1 MSAKQVALNW
11 TKILSN
17 CTPSVRKIILETR
30 SHHEDLR
37 RQISELK
44 HSMPKLDFAA
54 YRAELPKEMGKMI
67 EEAEGQIK
75 NYKPKMVDVSAFI
88 KALEEERHIKVTIA
102 WDYLFLLIF
111 TTYMHS

>member
-17 CTPSVRKIILETR
+17 CTPSVRKTILETR

-37 RQISELK
+37 RQIFELK

-54 YRAELPKEMGKMI
+54 YKAELPKEMAKMV
-67 EEAEGQIK
+67 EEAETQIN
-75 NYKPKMVDVSAFI
+75 NYKPKIVDVSASI
-88 KALEEERHIKVTIA
+88 KALEEERQIKVSTKTFQH
-102 WDYLFLLIF
+102 LS
-111 TTYMHS
+111 HSN

>member
-17 CTPSVRKIILETR
+17 CTPSVRKTILETR

-37 RQISELK
+37 RQITELK
-44 HSMPKLDFAA
+44 HSMPKMDFTA
-54 YRAELPKEMGKMI
+54 YKAELPKEMKKMV

-75 NYKPKMVDVSAFI
+75 NYKAKQFDVSASI
-88 KALEEERHIKVTIA
+88 KALEEERQIKVKKLIMFQ
-102 WDYLFLLIF
+102 FLL
-111 TTYMHS
+111 TLL